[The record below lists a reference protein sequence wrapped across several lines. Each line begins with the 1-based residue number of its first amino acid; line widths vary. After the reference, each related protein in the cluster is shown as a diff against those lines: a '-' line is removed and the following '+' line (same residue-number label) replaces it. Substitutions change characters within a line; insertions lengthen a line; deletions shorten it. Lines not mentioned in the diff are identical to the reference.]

1 MASKKIVLCDTN
13 IIIEFLK
20 ETPLVVLN
28 LDSIGKDSIYI
39 SSITAG
45 ELYFGALNKAEL
57 SLIRKKITSLV
68 HIPITESISD
78 IFEDL
83 MIKYSLS
90 HKLAIPDA
98 IIAATALYFDIE
110 LFTYNLKDFRFIKDL
125 RLYTQR

>member
-1 MASKKIVLCDTN
+1 MAKKKIILCDTN
-13 IIIEFLK
+13 IIIEYLK
-20 ETPLVVLN
+20 DNPGVVEK

-39 SSITAG
+39 SSITVG

-57 SLIRKKITSLV
+57 NQIHKKINSLV
-68 HIPITESISD
+68 HIPIIEPISD

-83 MIKYSLS
+83 MLKYSLS

-110 LFTYNLKDFRFIKDL
+110 IFTYNLKDFRFIKSL
-125 RLYTQR
+125 RLFQ